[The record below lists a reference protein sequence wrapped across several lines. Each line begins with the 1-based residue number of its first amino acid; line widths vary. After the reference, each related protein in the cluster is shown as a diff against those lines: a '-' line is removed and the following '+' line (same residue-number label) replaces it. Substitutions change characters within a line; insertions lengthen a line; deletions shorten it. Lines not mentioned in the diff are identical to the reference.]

1 MKSLFQLI
9 ASLDKGEKRY
19 IKIYSSR
26 HIIMGNSNDMELFD
40 AISKLQNPTDESLK
54 AVLGD
59 SKIVKHLSLYKHI
72 LYKNLL
78 RCLNSYHTGKNI
90 EDEILD
96 LYKSSRVLYNKC
108 LYNDAKKLIKK
119 ARKLALDNESLGLY
133 SFLREAETQIQERQF
148 DLQEFKESILD
159 SADEQREQTKK
170 TIEYLQLRQIS
181 NEIYYQSRIWG
192 VVDEE
197 LSNRHSPQKA
207 LAEFEKINKSLQSD
221 RAKMLAWKVSSLL
234 ACGKQDFKSS
244 TEHELKILKTLEG
257 KPDDYPGK
265 TEEILVTLHRIS
277 WNYYVLRDHKKLDK
291 ILQRI
296 RKMDDASSS
305 IALIKFQLFINYEL
319 LAKVNQNHGPSADE
333 LEKKIEGFYAT
344 SSHALGAQRMLIINY
359 NLAILFFVEGNFQ
372 KCEKWLNRVLENV
385 NKKVHTDIL
394 ISSRLLQLTLKY
406 EMGLYPLIKYVALST
421 KRYIKKLRPLKG
433 FEMQLFNT
441 LIKLSSTKDELK
453 RKKILMKFHEDMV
466 EYKKQAKPLDIAFSF
481 ELWAKSKIT
490 NVPLRKVFD
499 KEVRH

>member
-40 AISKLQNPTDESLK
+40 AISKLPNPTDASLK
-54 AVLGD
+54 AALGN

-72 LYKNLL
+72 RYKNLL
-78 RCLNSYHTGKNI
+78 RCLNSYHTGKNV
-90 EDEILD
+90 EDEILE
-96 LYKSSRVLYNKC
+96 LYKSSRVLYSKC
-108 LYNDAKKLIKK
+108 LYNDAKKQIKK

-148 DLQEFKESILD
+148 DLYEFKESILD
-159 SADEQREQTKK
+159 TSAEQQEQTKK
-170 TIEYLQLRQIS
+170 TVEYLQLRQIS

-192 VVDEE
+192 TVDEE
-197 LSNRHSPQKA
+197 LHNRHAPQKA
-207 LAEFEKINKSLQSD
+207 LVEFEKIKKSLHSD

-234 ACGKQDFKSS
+234 DLAKQDFKGS
-244 TEHELKILKTLEG
+244 TEHELNILKTLES
-257 KPDDYPGK
+257 KSDDYPGK

-277 WNYYVLRDHKKLDK
+277 WNYYVLREHKKLDK

-296 RKMDDASSS
+296 RRMEDTSSS

-344 SSHALGAQRMLIINY
+344 SSEALGLQRMLIINY
-359 NLAILFFVEGNFQ
+359 NLAIIFFVEGDFQ
-372 KCEKWLNRVLENV
+372 KCDKWLSKVLDNV
-385 NKKVHTDIL
+385 NKKMHTDIL
-394 ISSRLLQLTLKY
+394 ISSKLLQLVLKY
-406 EMGLYPLIKYVALST
+406 EMGMYPLIKYVALST
-421 KRYIKKLRPLKG
+421 KRYIKKLRPVKE
-433 FEMQLFNT
+433 FEMLLFTT
-441 LIKLSSTKDELK
+441 LTRLSATKEEAT
-453 RKKILMKFHEDMV
+453 RKKILMKFHDEMV
-466 EYKKQAKPLDIAFSF
+466 ELKKLAKPMDVAFSF
-481 ELWAKSKIT
+481 ELWAKAKLT
-490 NVPLRKVFD
+490 NTTLRKVFD
-499 KEVRH
+499 KEIKN